1 VLFSAAT
8 LLPCLLKQSRWTVS
22 SRMHS
27 VQRLA
32 ALTRCSM
39 PSLVSMAA
47 ANPTFLMAYVL
58 FSASQISLRYQLFTD
73 ITVPPYGLSDWKVY
87 AVSWHLTYFS
97 ACKCSICCV
106 LWCVSQSAT
115 SLWSEILEDFYI
127 WQIWFA
133 NELPYFPI
141 RYTGV
146 YSTCSA
152 VTILKSRSKIAI
164 FCQNRPKLKSLHLL
178 VMFRFRH
185 VSIFCS
191 N

>member
-87 AVSWHLTYFS
+87 AVS
-97 ACKCSICCV
+97 
-106 LWCVSQSAT
+106 
-115 SLWSEILEDFYI
+115 
-127 WQIWFA
+127 
-133 NELPYFPI
+133 
-141 RYTGV
+141 
-146 YSTCSA
+146 
-152 VTILKSRSKIAI
+152 
-164 FCQNRPKLKSLHLL
+164 
-178 VMFRFRH
+178 
-185 VSIFCS
+185 
-191 N
+191 